1 MPFHFSKSAS
11 KKASLPTPSTSIVA
25 RLREAFDKF
34 DTNNSGMLDL
44 EEIQAALRE
53 LGKPNNASVIHSIMQ
68 LKGLQNG
75 ITFTDFFLKWTR
87 TSWGEELKTLP
98 LDTVLEC
105 IKVFVTRQMNTKG
118 ARDLFKL
125 ADVDQSGKLSLAEIK
140 RLLEASD
147 YDVDD
152 EELCAIFRRV
162 DANRD
167 GELDDKEFLDLVR
180 YLIENK

>member
-1 MPFHFSKSAS
+1 MAMKQLLLEFDSNKDGVLTLAE
-11 KKASLPTPSTSIVA
+11 
-25 RLREAFDKF
+25 LRQM
-34 DTNNSGMLDL
+34 SRDL
-44 EEIQAALRE
+44 CIPYEE
-53 LGKPNNASVIHSIMQ
+53 
-68 LKGLQNG
+68 
-75 ITFTDFFLKWTR
+75 WTR
-87 TSWGEELKTLP
+87 TPWGEELTALP

-105 IKVFVTRQMNTKG
+105 IKVFVTRQMKTKG

-147 YDVDD
+147 YDIDD

>member
-11 KKASLPTPSTSIVA
+11 KKASLPTPSTSIA
-25 RLREAFDKF
+25 TTSHHPNCPAGSREMIMKQLLMEFDSNKDGIFTLAELRQM
-34 DTNNSGMLDL
+34 SRDL
-44 EEIQAALRE
+44 CIPYEE
-53 LGKPNNASVIHSIMQ
+53 
-68 LKGLQNG
+68 
-75 ITFTDFFLKWTR
+75 FLKWTR

-152 EELCAIFRRV
+152 EELCAIFRRA